1 MGTGEYGDGAMGM
14 GDTLGMGT
22 WGHVGGGDVGTGTWG
37 RDTGTRWGLGVGVG
51 RYGDPVGTCWGQ
63 ELQKAMALFWGRTLC
78 GPIGEMCG
86 AVAASCSRQH
96 QEGRGG
102 GVGRALSFLCS
113 PCAGGGGG
121 VGSGV
126 WGSPIEDIPHCSGVR
141 AAGRPCV
148 PWSCS
153 VGWGCTHGVGLWG
166 SCTHCMG
173 FCTHCMGFL
182 GFLQP

>member
-1 MGTGEYGDGAMGM
+1 MGTGMGDRDMGLGGQGQGNRDMGIGVGDTMGTGEYGDGAMGM

-51 RYGDPVGTCWGQ
+51 RYGDPVGMCWGQ

-102 GVGRALSFLCS
+102 GW
-113 PCAGGGGG
+113 GG
-121 VGSGV
+121 
-126 WGSPIEDIPHCSGVR
+126 
-141 AAGRPCV
+141 
-148 PWSCS
+148 
-153 VGWGCTHGVGLWG
+153 L
-166 SCTHCMG
+166 
-173 FCTHCMGFL
+173 
-182 GFLQP
+182 